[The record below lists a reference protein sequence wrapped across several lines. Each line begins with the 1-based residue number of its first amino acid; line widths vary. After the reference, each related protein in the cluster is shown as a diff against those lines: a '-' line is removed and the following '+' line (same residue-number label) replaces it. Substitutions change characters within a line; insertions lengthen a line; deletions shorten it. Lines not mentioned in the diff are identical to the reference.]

1 VILLAASK
9 VYGAAASWR
18 RRWYSRDPS
27 RQRRLERPV
36 VSIGNLSVGGSGKT
50 PVVAHIAALLA
61 ARGERPA
68 ILSRGYGRTAPRNG
82 VTIVSDGAA
91 VLAPLEQ
98 SGDEPL
104 MLARALP
111 AIPVLVAA
119 DRYEAGRT
127 AEQKLGAT
135 VHVLDD
141 GFQHLTLARDV
152 DLLLAEPGDLSDQV
166 LPAGRLREPV
176 GAAASA
182 DALLITG
189 GSLATDEPLKRRLG
203 VPVAFRVCRSIGQP
217 RWLESGQRVD
227 VRAEDV
233 ILAVAGI
240 ARPERFFA
248 DLSEANLSIA
258 ATETFRD
265 HHPYT
270 DADVEKIIH
279 ARDKAGATLVVTT
292 EKDAVRLS
300 ARALRDLRVAVV
312 PLTARIEP
320 PSFVD
325 WLLTKIRARAG
336 ARP

>member
-18 RRWYSRDPS
+18 RRWYARDPS
-27 RQRRLERPV
+27 RRRRLERPV

-68 ILSRGYGRTAPRNG
+68 ILSRGYGRTAPHDG

-98 SGDEPL
+98 AGDEPL

-111 AIPVLVAA
+111 AVPVLVAA
-119 DRYEAGRT
+119 DRYAAGRT
-127 AEQKLGAT
+127 AEQRLGAT

-141 GFQHLTLARDV
+141 GFQHLMLARDV
-152 DLLLAEPGDLSDQV
+152 DLLLAEPDDLLDQV

-189 GSLATDEPLKRRLG
+189 GSPATDEPLKRALG
-203 VPVAFRVCRSIGQP
+203 VPVTFRVRRSMGPP
-217 RWLESGQRVD
+217 RWLENGQP
-227 VRAEDV
+227 AEIRSKEV

-248 DLSEANLSIA
+248 DLSEANLSVT

-270 DADVEKIIH
+270 DADVERIVR

-300 ARALRDLRVAVV
+300 VRALRDLRVAVV
-312 PLTARIEP
+312 PVTATIEP
-320 PSFVD
+320 PSFAD